1 MFACGCQPGNAECR
15 AAPVLAITASGKE
28 EFMSA
33 AANPTGAVTPPRL
46 PDRKKNKTGWI
57 VSGLVVAVAVI
68 VAVSLII
75 VNLTTAKPVHAAGVK
90 PVIIKIG
97 TSDTSQPYWEIL
109 KKKAAANGITLEVVG
124 FSDYQQ
130 PNPALQQKQTDLN
143 SFQHLRFLAQYNVDT
158 GNDLEPI
165 ASTIIVP
172 LGLYSQKWKSVSSI
186 PAGGTIAIPNDP
198 SNQARA
204 LFMLQSAKLL
214 TLKGDKF
221 APTPADIDASK
232 SKVKVVTVDAA
243 QTVLSLPSVDG
254 SVINN
259 NFLTD
264 AKIDP
269 HSAIFAD
276 DPKSPGAQPYINLI
290 VARAADIN
298 NPKYLELAK
307 LYHDPEVLKAVA
319 ASSKGTGVVVTGYSG
334 KQLRALL
341 KKIEAQVKANK

>member
-1 MFACGCQPGNAECR
+1 
-15 AAPVLAITASGKE
+15 
-28 EFMSA
+28 MSEP
-33 AANPTGAVTPPRL
+33 ANPTGPVTPPQL
-46 PDRKKNKTGWI
+46 PARKKSNAGWI
-57 VSGLVVAVAVI
+57 VGSTVAAVALI
-68 VAVSLII
+68 VAASLI
-75 VNLTTAKPVHAAGVK
+75 VANVTAAKPVQAASVK
-90 PVIIKIG
+90 PVVIKVG
-97 TSDTSQPYWEIL
+97 TSDASQPYWDIL
-109 KKKAAANGITLEVVG
+109 KKKAAAKGITLELIG

-143 SFQHLRFLAQYNVDT
+143 AFQHLRFLAQYNVDT

-172 LGLYSQKWKSVSSI
+172 LGLYSQKWKSVKDI
-186 PAGGTIAIPNDP
+186 PNGGTIAIPNDP
-198 SNQARA
+198 ANQARA

-214 TLKGDKF
+214 TLTGNKF

-232 SKVKVVTVDAA
+232 SKVKVTTVDAA

-259 NFLTD
+259 NYLTD

-269 HSAIFAD
+269 HSAIYAD

-290 VARAADIN
+290 VARAADVN

-307 LYHDPEVLKAVA
+307 LYHDPEVLKAVV
-319 ASSKGTGVVVTGYSG
+319 ASSKGTGVVVTGYTG
-334 KQLRALL
+334 AQLRTML
-341 KKIEAQVKANK
+341 KKIEAQVKSSN